1 MTGSRWTRVAALTLM
16 LAPGLG
22 AVAFADDEYGT
33 GHETVIRRAAAS
45 TRLPMLAMPSPLARE
60 QFAAGENDNFGAPRR
75 EHLIR
80 RSAAYGGVPLVV
92 GVAQANTMLGADA
105 VDGGY
110 GQGDLVGAGGRQDE
124 LARAIYRPGTGT
136 DF

>member
-1 MTGSRWTRVAALTLM
+1 MTGSRWTRVAALSLM

-22 AVAFADDEYGT
+22 AVAYADDEYGT

-45 TRLPMLAMPSPLARE
+45 TKLPMLAVPSPVTIE
-60 QFAAGENDNFGAPRR
+60 QFAAGENDNFGAPQR
-75 EHLIR
+75 ERLIR
-80 RSAAYGGVPLVV
+80 HLTIYGAVPLVV
-92 GVAQANTMLGADA
+92 GVAQANPLGDSYA

-110 GQGDLVGAGGRQDE
+110 GRDLVGGGGRQDE